1 MNTNIRKTMAAVL
14 AATTASALAEAGIYE
29 LEPVDRDAG
38 AWRISAGLRATPGV
52 KTRATVDGAAAV
64 SAAGRVKPASLGGVS
79 AKSGTSISRSTS
91 ETTTDGG
98 STSTGTT
105 KDEAKAASG
114 YKADASRYDFDDGYI
129 DLEDAAGVP
138 GETTNWHFDSADA
151 FDAGALAVSG
161 TKAYESTTVSKS
173 MTAKTTTETK
183 TETKAADGAAR
194 VSFRE
199 SFGPDP
205 AASTDKDAAGFDM
218 QVGRLVWED
227 EDFGV
232 ELNAGWTIYDDIDC
246 FKAGGRVY
254 TGHASASR
262 GSVETTTTRTTK
274 TDTTETTTTTTESGA
289 IATVIVQ
296 PEFTVLDDIQ
306 NPDGSIGG
314 ASYDGLPVEAGW
326 ATPLLTVTPDRFSV
340 VNRPG
345 ETTTESLSTT
355 TAGTPRTTTSTSR
368 SPAASVSRTRTVDVY
383 SRGELSLQEL
393 RLGATP
399 FWKATDW
406 LHVRANVGLLGS
418 YAEVETRTTIHA
430 DGAPFS
436 SSTHTDDEWNLQG
449 YAGLSLAVIPVDW
462 LEVAAGAEARFPSR
476 KIRFDDGI
484 VSGSTE
490 LAKWDAF
497 VAVGIRF

>member
-1 MNTNIRKTMAAVL
+1 MKQHKQKTLAAVL
-14 AATTASALAEAGIYE
+14 AATAAATFAADGVYE
-29 LEPVDRDAG
+29 LEPIDRDPG
-38 AWRISAGLRATPGV
+38 IWRISVGVRTAPGV
-52 KTRATVDGAAAV
+52 KTRAGIDGAAAV
-64 SAAGRVKPASLGGVS
+64 SAAGRVNPVSVGGVS
-79 AKSGTSISRSTS
+79 AKVGTS
-91 ETTTDGG
+91 ETTAVSEKTVDGG
-98 STSTGTT
+98 STSSGTT
-105 KDEAKAASG
+105 KAEAETASG
-114 YKADASRYDFDDGYI
+114 YQEGVTRYEFDNGFI
-129 DLEDAAGVP
+129 DEDVTGP
-138 GETTNWHFDSADA
+138 SGKTSNWHFNDESA
-151 FDAGALAVSG
+151 FDGSAFAVAG
-161 TKAYESTTVSKS
+161 TKDYETKTVSKS
-173 MTAKTTTETK
+173 TTEKTTLTTK
-183 TETKAADGAAR
+183 TETKISDGAAR

-199 SFGPDP
+199 EFGADP
-205 AASTDKDAAGFDM
+205 SSSSKDNATGLDI
-218 QVGRLVWED
+218 QVGLLFWEG
-227 EDFGV
+227 EDFGL
-232 ELNAGWTIYDDIDC
+232 EMNAGWTVYDDVDG
-246 FKAGGRVY
+246 FKAGGRIY
-254 TGHASASR
+254 TGRASASR
-262 GSVETTTTRTTK
+262 GSVETTTAKTTK
-274 TDTTETTTTTTESGA
+274 TDTTETTTTKTESGSV
-289 IATVIVQ
+289 ATLIQ
-296 PEFTVLDDIQ
+296 EPELTDLDDIR

-314 ASYDGLPVEAGW
+314 ASYDGQPVQPGW
-326 ATPLLTVTPDRFSV
+326 TTAFLTVTPDRFSV
-340 VNRPG
+340 VDRPG
-345 ETTTESLSTT
+345 ESKTSTETITTE
-355 TAGTPRTTTSTSR
+355 GTPTTTTSTSR